1 MSQKESVV
9 KDENEPQR
17 SELQERFIKIDE
29 ECQLIENPDPS
40 HGIVLALLTQ
50 NHVVLLG
57 PPGTGKSMIAREVCS
72 RITGA
77 KFFHKLMA
85 RDLAPN
91 EILVSDQTIKES
103 VDPDGTKHIIFEKN
117 TKGMLPDCEIAFLD
131 EIFKSNSTT
140 LNKILDIALEREY
153 MMNGRRYKAKT
164 QTIVGASNETPE
176 DDTRAFYDRIMLRY
190 LVNNIMEP
198 ANFVRLLK
206 FEFATEQTIVT
217 LEELAQAQRE
227 VKKIGF
233 PDKLIGKL
241 IELRRDLKER
251 GIDHSN
257 RRWRQAFGIIQAEAW
272 INGRDEAEEEDME
285 QLQHCLWS
293 TPGPEQKSVREAVL
307 QSVNPIKQQILEQ
320 FEMAQ
325 EERDQ
330 VYKVKQG
337 VDRSSRAVEANAKL
351 KSMQDEMKKLIINIK
366 DRGKP
371 TAMYEEMLNKVT
383 LMQAEII
390 TEHLGV
396 DASPFMDQM
405 KKLQGRT

>member
-1 MSQKESVV
+1 MSQK
-9 KDENEPQR
+9 DEEDGPKR
-17 SELQERFIKIDE
+17 SPLAEKFIEIDE
-29 ECQLIENPDPS
+29 QCQLIENADPS

-57 PPGTGKSMIAREVCS
+57 PPGTGKSMIAKEICD

-103 VDPDGTKHIIFEKN
+103 IDEDGTKHIIFEKN
-117 TKGMLPDCEIAFLD
+117 PKGMLPECEIAFLD

-140 LNKILDIALEREY
+140 LNKLLDIALEREY

-176 DDTRAFYDRIMLRY
+176 DETRAFYDRIMLRY
-190 LVNNIMEP
+190 LVSNIMEP
-198 ANFVRLLK
+198 SNFVKLLT
-206 FEFATEQTIVT
+206 FEFDKNKTTVT
-217 LEELAQAQRE
+217 LEELAEAQEE
-227 VKKIGF
+227 VKHIGF
-233 PDKLIGKL
+233 PDKILGKL

-251 GIDHSN
+251 GIEHSN
-257 RRWRQAFGIIQAEAW
+257 RRWRQGFSIVKAEAW
-272 INGRDEAEEEDME
+272 LNGRTEVDEEDME

-293 TPGPEQKSVREAVL
+293 VPGPEQKSVREAVL

-325 EERDQ
+325 EERDA

-337 VDRSSRAVEANAKL
+337 PERSNRAVEANAKL

-383 LMQAEII
+383 LMQAEIV

-396 DASPFMDQM
+396 DASPFMDRL
-405 KKLQGRT
+405 KKELGRA

>member
-1 MSQKESVV
+1 MTKKESVV
-9 KDENEPQR
+9 KDENGPER
-17 SELQERFIKIDE
+17 SDLQERFIKIDE

-103 VDPDGTKHIIFEKN
+103 VDADGTKHIIFEKN
-117 TKGMLPDCEIAFLD
+117 TDGMLPDCEISFLD

-198 ANFVRLLK
+198 TNFVRLLK
-206 FEFATEQTIVT
+206 FEFSDEQTTVT
-217 LEELAQAQRE
+217 LEELAQAQAE

-241 IELRRDLKER
+241 IELRRDLKGGVPLAR
-251 GIDHSN
+251 GGGPPPPTAAGGRRSASFRLRRGSTGGTRPKRKTWSSSSTACGARLGRN
-257 RRWRQAFGIIQAEAW
+257 RRASGKRCFS
-272 INGRDEAEEEDME
+272 
-285 QLQHCLWS
+285 LS
-293 TPGPEQKSVREAVL
+293 TRSNSRFSNSSRWLKKNEIRST
-307 QSVNPIKQQILEQ
+307 
-320 FEMAQ
+320 
-325 EERDQ
+325 
-330 VYKVKQG
+330 
-337 VDRSSRAVEANAKL
+337 RSSRA
-351 KSMQDEMKKLIINIK
+351 
-366 DRGKP
+366 R
-371 TAMYEEMLNKVT
+371 TA
-383 LMQAEII
+383 
-390 TEHLGV
+390 
-396 DASPFMDQM
+396 
-405 KKLQGRT
+405 RTAPLRQTRS